1 MRPTWASR
9 RPGRS
14 SAASII
20 SGRLVAAI
28 TNTPWS
34 PSTPSSAVS
43 SWFTT
48 LSVTPVE
55 SCPLFRGHSV
65 SVFVLLWASSAV
77 RSWFTLLYLSRPSSH
92 APRARPQLLCQ
103 YSYFCSHQ
111 AQSAAGSPLYPSR
124 PSSHA
129 PCLGGIPCQYFICTF
144 VGIKRSE
151 KLAHCTLSVRPVES
165 CPLF

>member
-1 MRPTWASR
+1 MRHTWASR

-65 SVFVLLWASSAV
+65 SVFVLL
-77 RSWFTLLYLSRPSSH
+77 YK
-92 APRARPQLLCQ
+92 C
-103 YSYFCSHQ
+103 FCVSI
-111 AQSAAGSPLYPSR
+111 R
-124 PSSHA
+124 
-129 PCLGGIPCQYFICTF
+129 TF
-144 VGIKRSE
+144 VLVKRSE
-151 KLAHCTLSVRPVES
+151 KLVHSTLSVKPIES
-165 CPLF
+165 CPLRARSFYVSICTSVLVKQAIGDAGGVMPPAASASVFVLLN